1 MAFPIGHAGYVEV
14 TPANPSNTLTDF
26 PYVYNMGL
34 LPASWWSVVKA
45 DGGDVQVYK
54 EDGTR
59 LPVYLHQFN
68 KGTTSGNLHFGFTG
82 TKATT
87 AEKVRVYSGNQNL
100 SQPAVGAAYGQHAV
114 FPSTLRAY
122 WPSGG
127 GNDVTSY
134 ANNLTMTGSPTVGG
148 VAGPLTGSLGTAYD
162 GSTQFGSASASVPT
176 AAPLTF
182 LSSVYC
188 TNNTLNNTVVGLYD
202 IGNATANHF
211 FLSLAGNAVGDPVRC
226 WSTQANGFSQG
237 SSATGYT
244 INTWAR
250 ASGVIAS
257 ATSRRG
263 GINGTLGTAE
273 TTSRVPTG
281 IDGVRVA
288 CYNSSVNADFFAG
301 NVSSLQIWTT
311 ALSDAWVAYDSLMFA
326 TGTQSSFYTTGS
338 FIPLPVGSSRTFL
351 YLGLGL

>member
-1 MAFPIGHAGYVEV
+1 
-14 TPANPSNTLTDF
+14 
-26 PYVYNMGL
+26 
-34 LPASWWSVVKA
+34 
-45 DGGDVQVYK
+45 
-54 EDGTR
+54 
-59 LPVYLHQFN
+59 
-68 KGTTSGNLHFGFTG
+68 
-82 TKATT
+82 
-87 AEKVRVYSGNQNL
+87 
-100 SQPAVGAAYGQHAV
+100 
-114 FPSTLRAY
+114 
-122 WPSGG
+122 
-127 GNDVTSY
+127 
-134 ANNLTMTGSPTVGG
+134 MTGSPTVGG